1 MVPQVGRRR
10 KMARPTFTSL
20 ARWSTYSERLPLRVR
35 EITSYA
41 PVIALE
47 APICLPHAAT
57 GPSFGVPLVMAQ
69 ERGTMLLPTSPPTHA
84 TAASRTGRRLP
95 SLPGQ
100 FRTNFHD
107 QLWPLTWVFVRY
119 FSPLLD
125 PPQKN

>member
-1 MVPQVGRRR
+1 
-10 KMARPTFTSL
+10 MARPTFTSL

-69 ERGTMLLPTSPPTHA
+69 ERGTMLLQC
-84 TAASRTGRRLP
+84 
-95 SLPGQ
+95 SLQLKLLNGIGDYVHQ
-100 FRTNFHD
+100 GAGIHLTFR
-107 QLWPLTWVFVRY
+107 
-119 FSPLLD
+119 
-125 PPQKN
+125 